1 MGLPMMKS
9 CLLGAF
15 YACVI
20 AFIGT
25 SANAAE
31 NVAQNTS
38 KYGAEDISVHST
50 VTGVSSTKRNRN
62 EILSSGLLDT
72 VLIIGCGVIGLF
84 LLRKAN
90 VCPTLITRQSG
101 SRRSDQAVEFP
112 LTDSQG
118 LYVVKNRRQLP
129 DRRKA
134 EHGINDLKS
143 ILSKLARKKAA

>member
-1 MGLPMMKS
+1 MKAS
-9 CLLGAF
+9 RLLGMF

-20 AFIGT
+20 AFVSA

-31 NVAQNTS
+31 NVVQNTS
-38 KYGAEDISVHST
+38 KYGTEDISVHSV
-50 VTGVSSTKRNRN
+50 VTGVSLTNRNRN
-62 EILSSGLLDT
+62 DTLSSGLLDT
-72 VLIIGCGVIGLF
+72 VFIISCGVIGLF

-90 VCPTLITRQSG
+90 LGPTLIARLSG
-101 SRRSDQAVEFP
+101 SRRFDQAVEFP

-118 LYVVKNRRQLP
+118 LYVVKDRRRLS

-134 EHGINDLKS
+134 EHGIKDLKA